1 MAQSTLT
8 AGSGPL
14 IDRIWAVG
22 EQKLLRQ
29 VILAVAGVAL
39 LTLSAKVQVPFYPV
53 PMTLQTLVVLLI
65 GAAYGWRLGAVTVG
79 LYLLQGLAG
88 LPVFANS
95 SLAGPAYFLG
105 PTAGFLVAFMASAAI
120 TGFAVEKGAARSL
133 PLLAGAML
141 LAQAIVFAVGTLWLA
156 QFAQMANGVHGVGFA
171 RAWAVVQA
179 FLPGDLLK
187 TAIAVALVSLFA
199 RKTAG

>member
-8 AGSGPL
+8 ADSGPL

-29 VILAVAGVAL
+29 AILAVAGVAL

-95 SLAGPAYFLG
+95 WLAGPAYFLG

-120 TGFAVEKGAARSL
+120 TGYAVEKGAARSL
-133 PLLAGAML
+133 PLLAAAML
-141 LAQAIVFAVGTLWLA
+141 LAQAVVFAVGALWLA
-156 QFAQMANGVHGVGFA
+156 QFAQLANGAHGVGFA
-171 RAWAVVQA
+171 RAWAVVQT

-199 RKTAG
+199 HKTAG

>member
-1 MAQSTLT
+1 MANSTLT

-14 IDRIWAVG
+14 IDRLWAVG
-22 EQKLLRQ
+22 ERKLLRQ

-39 LTLSAKVQVPFYPV
+39 LTLSTKVQVPFYPV
-53 PMTLQTLVVLLI
+53 PMTLQTMVVLLI
-65 GAAYGWRLGAVTVG
+65 GAAYGWRLGTVTVG

-95 SLAGPAYFLG
+95 AMAGPAYFLG
-105 PTAGFLVAFMASAAI
+105 PTAGFLVAFIASAAI

-141 LAQAIVFAVGTLWLA
+141 LAQAVVFTIGTIWLA
-156 QFAQMANGVHGVGFA
+156 QFAQLSNGTTGVGFA
-171 RAWAVVQA
+171 RAWALVQT

-187 TAIAVALVSLFA
+187 AAIAVALVTVFA
-199 RKTAG
+199 RKTRG

>member
-1 MAQSTLT
+1 MAHSTLT

-14 IDRIWAVG
+14 IDRLWAVG
-22 EQKLLRQ
+22 ERKLLRQ

-39 LTLSAKVQVPFYPV
+39 LTLSTKVQVPFYPV
-53 PMTLQTLVVLLI
+53 PMTLQTMVVLLI
-65 GAAYGWRLGAVTVG
+65 GAAYGWRLGTVTVG

-95 SLAGPAYFLG
+95 AMAGPAYFLG
-105 PTAGFLVAFMASAAI
+105 PTAGFLVAFIASAAI

-141 LAQAIVFAVGTLWLA
+141 LAQAVVFTIGTIWLA
-156 QFAQMANGVHGVGFA
+156 QFAQLSNGTTGVGFA
-171 RAWAVVQA
+171 RAWALVQT

-187 TAIAVALVSLFA
+187 AAIAVALVTVFA
-199 RKTAG
+199 RKTRG

>member
-1 MAQSTLT
+1 MAHSTLT

-14 IDRIWAVG
+14 IDRVWAVG

-53 PMTLQTLVVLLI
+53 PMTLQTMVVLLI
-65 GAAYGWRLGAVTVG
+65 GAAYGWRLGTVTVG

-95 SLAGPAYFLG
+95 AMAGPAYFLG
-105 PTAGFLVAFMASAAI
+105 PTAGFLVAFIASAAI

-141 LAQAIVFAVGTLWLA
+141 LAQAVVFTIGTIWLA
-156 QFAQMANGVHGVGFA
+156 QFAQLANGATGVGFA
-171 RAWAVVQA
+171 RAWALVQT

-187 TAIAVALVSLFA
+187 AAIAVALVTVFA
-199 RKTAG
+199 RKTRG